1 MNNLWSKEFELEKY
15 WDKVM
20 ANPALIAEYNAEF
33 EKHKAYFK
41 LNSYEFNGTT
51 IDIGGGAFGGVF
63 NFLPIKGRK
72 ILADPLAY
80 EFKER
85 YNKIP
90 AGVEIINA
98 YCKDI
103 DLPNNIADTIF
114 CINTLDHCNNIED
127 FEASI
132 VNIERM
138 LKNSGLLFFMLP
150 IRESQSEGHFIYHGN
165 ISRYTIDK
173 YFQNYNIILK
183 DWDYHCFYLV
193 GKKK

>member
-15 WDKVM
+15 WWDKVM

-98 YCKDI
+98 YCKDMVNG
-103 DLPNNIADTIF
+103 LPLPPIVKRYLSVYETETSFGVEQVNRD
-114 CINTLDHCNNIED
+114 DDIEG
-127 FEASI
+127 
-132 VNIERM
+132 M
-138 LKNSGLLFFMLP
+138 GL
-150 IRESQSEGHFIYHGN
+150 
-165 ISRYTIDK
+165 
-173 YFQNYNIILK
+173 
-183 DWDYHCFYLV
+183 
-193 GKKK
+193 